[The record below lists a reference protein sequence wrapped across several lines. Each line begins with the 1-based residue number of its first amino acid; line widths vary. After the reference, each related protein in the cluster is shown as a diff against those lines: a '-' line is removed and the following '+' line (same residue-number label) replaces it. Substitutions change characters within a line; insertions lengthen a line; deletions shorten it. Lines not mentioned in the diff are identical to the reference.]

1 MIAVARFFFWE
12 TRFVG
17 PHSLRYVWG
26 DAPMA
31 GDEIDQEAARLTAAS
46 AALKIE
52 HARLSATAHT
62 ARELEAHVAALRA
75 HVQCLR
81 ACIEQMR

>member
-1 MIAVARFFFWE
+1 
-12 TRFVG
+12 
-17 PHSLRYVWG
+17 
-26 DAPMA
+26 MA

-62 ARELEAHVAALRA
+62 ARELEAHVADLRA

-81 ACIEQMR
+81 ACIEQMRQRSISARDSAAPPRLQRDNQRIGG